1 MNERKLKQEREIII
15 DKKKSEEINRNLK
28 LEEKVKHELLANTTK
43 TKSEIFLS
51 QQNKIGHKRQESDS
65 KISNFV
71 RGFRRENT
79 DFFPSSK
86 RHSAILGE
94 RLSSNLPSIQAPQ
107 RSSAIF
113 QRNRNKGEPVLTDFV
128 TSRDTDN
135 NKSTHLRV
143 ADFLRPRREKTESV
157 ILVRNSA
164 TRQLLFGQV
173 MEILIRATACKI
185 IIVYFINIENIG
197 SFCIDFFFVLFIFSI
212 FFFIF

>member
-1 MNERKLKQEREIII
+1 MNERKLKQQEKEII

-51 QQNKIGHKRQESDS
+51 QQNKLLGHKRQESDS

-79 DFFPSSK
+79 DFFPSTK

-128 TSRDTDN
+128 TGRDTDN
-135 NKSTHLRV
+135 NKSAHLRV

-173 MEILIRATACKI
+173 MEILIRATACK
-185 IIVYFINIENIG
+185 NH
-197 SFCIDFFFVLFIFSI
+197 FSYNLY
-212 FFFIF
+212 